1 MSTPFL
7 GMIVPFAGNFA
18 PRGWFLCQGQLL
30 PISQYQALFAILG
43 TTYGGNGTQNFALP
57 NLQGRTI
64 VGQGTSQGVPFV
76 LGQSAGSANVTLL
89 TQNLPAH
96 SHNVN
101 AQAGNGSLGDP
112 ANALLAQ
119 IGTGKNATP
128 FYSSAPASS
137 PVTMNPGMIANT
149 GGNIPISV
157 QNPYLVINYII
168 AYEGIFPTR
177 N

>member
-1 MSTPFL
+1 MAEPFI
-7 GMIVPFAGNFA
+7 GMIVAFAGNFA
-18 PRGWFLCQGQLL
+18 PRGWLFCQGQFLS
-30 PISQYQALFAILG
+30 IASNTALFSIIG
-43 TTYGGNGTQNFALP
+43 TYYGGNGTSNFQLP
-57 NLQGRTI
+57 NLQGQTI
-64 VGQGTSQGVPFV
+64 IAPSSTFV
-76 LGQSAGSANVTLL
+76 IGESAGSANVTLL

-137 PVTMNPGMIANT
+137 PVTMNAGMIANT

-157 QNPYLVINYII
+157 QNPYLVLNYII
-168 AYEGIFPTR
+168 AVQGVFPSR